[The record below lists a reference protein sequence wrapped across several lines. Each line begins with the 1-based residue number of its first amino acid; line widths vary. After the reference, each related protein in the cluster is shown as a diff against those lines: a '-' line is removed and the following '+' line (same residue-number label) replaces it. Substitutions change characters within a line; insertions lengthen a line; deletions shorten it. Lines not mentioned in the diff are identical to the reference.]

1 MLHIL
6 PWYLFNKFERLLT
19 LATMQSVITRSTY
32 MELFLRFIILQGF
45 FLYIPALSLTIAN
58 TYVFPI
64 LHNPNA
70 DQKIIK
76 GKVYHGNTDIEP
88 LRAMVT
94 GVTNPVVEYPNR
106 TELVRGAAFERFKNF
121 LQPAHSSR
129 QVDSSMQSPRGSGN
143 RGETVRTNAPYSF
156 SPGEDAA
163 GDTIDDVP
171 IGDKKEA
178 TEREEVK
185 IETIEEETEEELKEE
200 EEIKHKEKEES
211 TQNDEHLEREIQ
223 NDDVLQHLDSVEIG
237 YTSVLMEDTC
247 TEEKKDLLIVNT
259 DEEESL
265 HPSPIDQDQ
274 CSTTIQS

>member
-1 MLHIL
+1 
-6 PWYLFNKFERLLT
+6 
-19 LATMQSVITRSTY
+19 

-94 GVTNPVVEYPNR
+94 GVTNPIVDYPNR

-143 RGETVRTNAPYSF
+143 RGGETVRTNAAYSF

-185 IETIEEETEEELKEE
+185 IKTIEEETEEELKEE

-211 TQNDEHLEREIQ
+211 TQNEHLEREIQ
-223 NDDVLQHLDSVEIG
+223 NDDALQHLDPVEIDFA
-237 YTSVLMEDTC
+237 SVLTED
-247 TEEKKDLLIVNT
+247 TEEKKDLLIVST

-274 CSTTIQS
+274 YSS